1 MRNQMSTKLLSQ
13 KKEFLFREAP
23 IGNSIFSMALPTIFF
38 MLVMVFYN
46 MADMFFIGQMGDSA
60 QAAAVSLTG
69 PLFNILMAVGS
80 MLGGGSCALITQTMG
95 SRDSELVKLYS
106 RLTCWGILLFGCL
119 FTVVLLTC
127 RTPILRETMISF
139 GC

>member
-1 MRNQMSTKLLSQ
+1 MNSPMSTKPLSQ
-13 KKEFLFREAP
+13 EKEFLFRDAP
-23 IGNSIFSMALPTIFF
+23 IWNSIFSMALPTIFF

>member
-1 MRNQMSTKLLSQ
+1 MSTKLLSQ
-13 KKEFLFREAP
+13 KKEFLFRDAP

-95 SRDSELVKLYS
+95 A
-106 RLTCWGILLFGCL
+106 G
-119 FTVVLLTC
+119 TVNL
-127 RTPILRETMISF
+127 
-139 GC
+139 